1 MATTSIAPIS
11 APQVNNSF
19 YVSDGAFDTI
29 QDAVDYAQRFNNGV
43 GQVIIEEGYQGTEA
57 ISSIVNGSPGL
68 VLFDLRDGN
77 VQLYAWSLNNDY
89 TAADFVQLGK
99 FSIGPSPA
107 PRISTDGTRI
117 SIDALGN
124 DGIYLNFESGNFVE
138 FGDGAGGVVA
148 TLNSNGDLS
157 LERNFFA
164 SGSARVT
171 GDTTTG
177 ALFSTANPVNAVP
190 VGSVLLSF
198 DPNGTGGNGSANL
211 RVTASAGMPSPALNI
226 QAQPSDGVT
235 PFHTYIRCEVSSTTT
250 RPRTLM
256 PNDVDVTGN
265 FTASGTAAITGNTTI
280 GGDLSAEDISA
291 AGNLTASDADFN
303 TCEVAG
309 SPVRTFDNT
318 PDAGGM
324 IYPPAGVPQ
333 STGSAWGTSIDPAT
347 LPRLN
352 VANTFTATQTVQG
365 AVKATGSA
373 GALDVSKSAAMMGT
387 GSSNTHPNLTL
398 INAAA
403 VPNNRAWAFSVFPDS
418 GQGEVLSFA
427 LEDDTG
433 NANYWMAAWRN
444 GTNGTKVE
452 IVPPLTLDSQL
463 TAAAATFSGALTA
476 AGATFSGAITATGT
490 LRGGGFTA
498 YTNAVPIAFP
508 NDCTLRNATRDVT
521 FNAPGGS
528 LIFNADSGT
537 GGVIFGDGNQHVMGS
552 VDGAGNALFVGTL
565 NVHGAVTC
573 GSTVALAADPT
584 QPLQAAT
591 KQYVDNSG
599 PKVIQAADEPTAVA
613 LSTANPN
620 NIYFWV

>member
-1 MATTSIAPIS
+1 MATATSTGPITI
-11 APQVNNSF
+11 PQVNNSF
-19 YVSDGAFDTI
+19 YVSEGAFDTI
-29 QDAVDYAQRFNNGV
+29 QEAVDYAQEFNNGV
-43 GQVIIEEGYQGTEA
+43 GQVIIEEGYQGTEQ
-57 ISSIVNGSPGL
+57 ISSIVNGAPGI
-68 VLFDLRDGN
+68 VLFDQRNGN
-77 VQLYAWSLNNDY
+77 VQLYAWSLNNTY
-89 TAADFVQLGK
+89 TPADFVQLGK

-107 PRISTDGTRI
+107 PKISTDGSRI
-117 SIDALGN
+117 SIDALGT

-138 FGDGAGGVVA
+138 FGNGAGGVVA
-148 TLNSNGDLS
+148 TLNSDGDLS
-157 LERNFFA
+157 IERNFFA

-177 ALFSTANPVNAVP
+177 ALFSTANPVNTVP
-190 VGSVLLSF
+190 VGSASLSF

-235 PFHTYIRCEVSSTTT
+235 PFHTYIRCEVSSTTGL
-250 RPRTLM
+250 PRTLI
-256 PNDVDVTGN
+256 PNDVD
-265 FTASGTAAITGNTTI
+265 ITGNLTAVDATLS
-280 GGDLSAEDISA
+280 GDLSAQTATILGELSATDLALTGSISA
-291 AGNLTASDADFN
+291 ADAEFG

-309 SPVRTFDNT
+309 SPVRTFANT
-318 PDAGGM
+318 ADGGM
-324 IYPPAGVPQ
+324 VYPPAGVPQ

-373 GALDVSKSAAMMGT
+373 SPLDVTKSAAIIGT

-398 INAAA
+398 INSTA

-452 IVPPLTLDSQL
+452 IVPPLTLDGAL
-463 TAAAATFSGALTA
+463 TAAAASFSGALTA
-476 AGATFSGAITATGT
+476 ASATVSGT

-508 NDCTLRNATRDVT
+508 NDCTLRNASRDVT
-521 FNAPGGS
+521 FNAPGGT
-528 LIFNADSGT
+528 IFFNVDSGT
-537 GGVIFGDGNQHVMGS
+537 TGVVFGDGNQHVMGS

-599 PKVIQAADEPTAVA
+599 PKVIQAADEPTAIS
-613 LSTANPN
+613 LSNANPN